1 MRYAIARFNQH
12 RRDLAYRFYVSECLR
27 MIGENTAKV
36 GGGSYMTAK
45 FEEIISP
52 KPADNRTGE
61 ELAADII
68 KRAGI
73 EVI

>member
-1 MRYAIARFNQH
+1 
-12 RRDLAYRFYVSECLR
+12 

-45 FEEIISP
+45 FEEIIRQ

-73 EVI
+73 EVM